1 MKQNISELA
10 ETIYRI
16 KQQPDVIIDRHFARV
31 FKKAVVNEH
40 KFYVPILRESTKT
53 ISPLLKKIGGQK
65 YFVVFTDLHFVR
77 IYDYSDAVP
86 MTMFQILP
94 IWEISQKEVY
104 GITINPF
111 HKEYNLEINRK
122 NFANIWQYQA

>member
-1 MKQNISELA
+1 M
-10 ETIYRI
+10 
-16 KQQPDVIIDRHFARV
+16 
-31 FKKAVVNEH
+31 
-40 KFYVPILRESTKT
+40 
-53 ISPLLKKIGGQK
+53 
-65 YFVVFTDLHFVR
+65 R

>member
-10 ETIYRI
+10 QTIYRI
-16 KQQPDVIIDRHFARV
+16 NQQPDVIIDMHFARV

-65 YFVVFTDLHFVR
+65 YLGL
-77 IYDYSDAVP
+77 Y
-86 MTMFQILP
+86 
-94 IWEISQKEVY
+94 
-104 GITINPF
+104 
-111 HKEYNLEINRK
+111 
-122 NFANIWQYQA
+122 